1 MSLNWVLSLSAPG
14 DLPPLDHASG
24 WRVCGD
30 PVRGKCKA
38 SKGACGDARGVR
50 RGRGSGGAGRA
61 GDSWAPCAA
70 PPALGLLAAARPRRS
85 APAAEL
91 RVEGGC
97 WRAGGRASG
106 AARSVRVRGCE
117 CASPLP
123 GIPPQ
128 PGQRGAS
135 SRGERHVT
143 ADLRAPRPQSPSWA
157 FGSFETRPLGGGG
170 RAGNPSGAVSPGWGG
185 RGRAE
190 YGGSA
195 LLPLAENRSSA
206 LVGDAPALLPLPVRR
221 APWGSILWFRVFL

>member
-1 MSLNWVLSLSAPG
+1 MRRREGRAAAGEGVAGPGGRVTVGRHAPRRRPSG
-14 DLPPLDHASG
+14 CSRPLG
-24 WRVCGD
+24 L
-30 PVRGKCKA
+30 
-38 SKGACGDARGVR
+38 GVR
-50 RGRGSGGAGRA
+50 RPPRSSGWKAG
-61 GDSWAPCAA
+61 
-70 PPALGLLAAARPRRS
+70 
-85 APAAEL
+85 
-91 RVEGGC
+91 
-97 WRAGGRASG
+97 AGGRAGG

-157 FGSFETRPLGGGG
+157 FGSFQTRPLGGGG

-195 LLPLAENRSSA
+195 LPSLSGEPI
-206 LVGDAPALLPLPVRR
+206 VGFGGGR
-221 APWGSILWFRVFL
+221 ARTPPFAGA